1 MTKLALKEVEAALAE
16 NERHMDRYAQEIGV
30 SSAPGE
36 YEYYEARCEELVK
49 ERRWLKLKYLTE
61 LRREIGRM
69 KRRINEGEK
78 GLKRERNE
86 LKKKYFRLL
95 E

>member
-1 MTKLALKEVEAALAE
+1 MTKLVLKEVEAAIAE
-16 NERHMDRYAQEIGV
+16 NEHHMDRYAHEMGV

-36 YEYYEARCEELVK
+36 YAYYEARCEDLVK
-49 ERRWLKLKYLTE
+49 ERRWLNLKYLTE

-86 LKKKYFRLL
+86 LKKNYFRLL